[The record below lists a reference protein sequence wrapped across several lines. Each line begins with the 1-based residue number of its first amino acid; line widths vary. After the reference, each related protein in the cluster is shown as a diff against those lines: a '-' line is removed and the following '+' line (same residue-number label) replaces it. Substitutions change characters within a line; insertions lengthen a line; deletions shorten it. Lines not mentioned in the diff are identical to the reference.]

1 MQIKGGSML
10 YIHTIFAA
18 HTIFAVHTILC
29 NMYMHM
35 HMHMCKLKAIFIG
48 RNPVCGL

>member
-1 MQIKGGSML
+1 MQIKRGSML
-10 YIHTIFAA
+10 YIQFLPHIQFLLY
-18 HTIFAVHTILC
+18 IQLLC

-35 HMHMCKLKAIFIG
+35 HIHMCKLKAIFIG